1 MFLARSDDFSRLGA
15 ETTEVVTTDSKSF
28 SEKLYQALRNIDDP
42 GGPAFSVKAAP
53 FSGLSGSNERDGSIL
68 PNSGFA

>member
-28 SEKLYQALRNIDDP
+28 SEKLEKEIRNN
-42 GGPAFSVKAAP
+42 
-53 FSGLSGSNERDGSIL
+53 GL
-68 PNSGFA
+68 P

>member
-28 SEKLYQALRNIDDP
+28 SEKLYYGKFTGGLKSGQDGLRFHEDQENK
-42 GGPAFSVKAAP
+42 SVTDMAV
-53 FSGLSGSNERDGSIL
+53 LTT
-68 PNSGFA
+68 FAG

>member
-28 SEKLYQALRNIDDP
+28 SEKLY
-42 GGPAFSVKAAP
+42 
-53 FSGLSGSNERDGSIL
+53 IL
-68 PNSGFA
+68 PKSRIAPTIQKENPAKFGSLHRADHSAYFFTNAFL